1 MDQPQPPD
9 RPFVRMRKLLEAKLK
24 PASTTVALLA
34 FLIIGQIIEIVYT
47 INGASPPE
55 VFEFLYPFAFLGL
68 VCWWLQKDS
77 TRTGVNWPLDMGMFL
92 YQAWIFVL
100 PYHLI
105 KTRGIRGLIDLGVFA
120 AALVAAYTLLAITWT
135 VLTNGAIGP

>member
-1 MDQPQPPD
+1 MDQLQS
-9 RPFVRMRKLLEAKLK
+9 RHFIRMRKLLEDSLK
-24 PASTTVALLA
+24 PAITTVALLA
-34 FLIIGQIIEIVYT
+34 FLIIGQIIEIVYA

-92 YQAWIFVL
+92 YQAWILVL

-105 KTRGIRGLIDLGVFA
+105 KTRGIRGLIDISIFTV
-120 AALVAAYTLLAITWT
+120 ALVTAWILLAITWM
-135 VLTNGAIGP
+135 VLTSGVIEP

>member
-1 MDQPQPPD
+1 MCQAQG
-9 RPFVRMRKLLEAKLK
+9 RPFVRMRKLLEARLK
-24 PASTTVALLA
+24 PAITTVALLA
-34 FLIIGQIIEIVYT
+34 FLIIGQIIEIVYA
-47 INGASPPE
+47 INGGPPPE

-100 PYHLI
+100 PYHLL

-120 AALVAAYTLLAITWT
+120 AALVAAWILLAITWMI
-135 VLTNGAIGP
+135 LTSESIGP